1 MGQTSEGVE
10 EYKVPHHVAV
20 ILDGNGRWAK
30 ARHMPRNLGHKA
42 GATTLEQILEDA
54 WDLGIKVFT
63 VYAFSTENWKRSME
77 EVNYIMSLPKI
88 FFSRYIQELMDNNVR
103 IMIIGD
109 RSKIPAETMSVIDD
123 AINTTKD
130 NTGIILNFAFNYG
143 ARDEIVKAAKAF
155 ALDYKEGKV
164 EDLDEESFSKYLYT
178 KDLPEV
184 DLLIRTGSEM
194 RLSNFLLY
202 QLAYSEFVVI
212 DTLWPDF
219 SSDVLD
225 QCIEEYSNRKRNFGG
240 RDEG

>member
-1 MGQTSEGVE
+1 M
-10 EYKVPHHVAV
+10 
-20 ILDGNGRWAK
+20 
-30 ARHMPRNLGHKA
+30 
-42 GATTLEQILEDA
+42 
-54 WDLGIKVFT
+54 
-63 VYAFSTENWKRSME
+63 
-77 EVNYIMSLPKI
+77 
-88 FFSRYIQELMDNNVR
+88 
-103 IMIIGD
+103 
-109 RSKIPAETMSVIDD
+109 
-123 AINTTKD
+123 
-130 NTGIILNFAFNYG
+130 
-143 ARDEIVKAAKAF
+143 
-155 ALDYKEGKV
+155 
-164 EDLDEESFSKYLYT
+164 EESFSKYLYT

>member
-1 MGQTSEGVE
+1 MNQLN
-10 EYKVPHHVAV
+10 HLA
-20 ILDGNGRWAK
+20 IIMDGNGRWAK
-30 ARHMPRNLGHKA
+30 QNKLPRTAGHYRGVEVLRNITIYANK
-42 GATTLEQILEDA
+42 
-54 WDLGIKVFT
+54 LGIKCLT

-109 RSKIPAETMSVIDD
+109 RSKIPSETMSVIDD